1 MDIKDYLNPNRVINH
16 SSSLKIHHNS
26 MNVHTLLF
34 MNTTG
39 KTVHSI
45 SNIKLTTI
53 TTKDSKA
60 WIYYT
65 K

>member
-1 MDIKDYLNPNRVINH
+1 
-16 SSSLKIHHNS
+16 

-39 KTVHSI
+39 RTVHSV

-53 TTKDSKA
+53 TIKDSKA
-60 WIYYT
+60 GI
-65 K
+65 

>member
-1 MDIKDYLNPNRVINH
+1 
-16 SSSLKIHHNS
+16 

-60 WIYYT
+60 SIQSIH
-65 K
+65 KVRNSPSNSM